1 MIPIAEAFRLIKAT
15 VVPLQPETVLLAD
28 AVGRVLASDVA
39 SDVDSPPHDKSVMDG
54 YAVRSADIATSG
66 TQLKVVETIVA
77 GAWPEKSV
85 ASGEAARI
93 MTGAPLPEGAD
104 AVVMIELTESTS
116 DDEVA
121 IKIDS
126 VESGKHIM
134 RKASSLAT
142 GKTIFTAGHQ
152 VRPTDIGLLAEV
164 GAHKVSVYKKPS
176 IAVLPTGDELVNSSE
191 FPGLGQIRNSNGP
204 MLVAMNRSLGLEVND
219 LGIGRDNESDLQA
232 AIERGLE
239 SDVLILSG
247 GVSAGLLD
255 LVPGILQKLG
265 VKQVFHK
272 VAVKPGKPLWFGV
285 LEKGQ
290 SGKGQSRTHVFG
302 LPGNPVSSLVGFRV
316 FVRTAINL
324 LMNHPVPEPQP
335 LKAELTIAHD
345 VRGNRPTYWPGR
357 WVPSSSETRK
367 VEPIG
372 WQGSSDLRALGSAEV
387 LIMLACDPSHHPVGE
402 IVDVYELA

>member
-1 MIPIAEAFRLIKAT
+1 MIPIAEAFRLIKET
-15 VVPLQPETVLLAD
+15 VTPLSTETVPLSQ
-28 AVGRVLASDVA
+28 AVGRVLASDIA

-54 YAVRSADIATSG
+54 YAIRSADIVSEG
-66 TQLKVVETIVA
+66 TELAVVETIVA
-77 GAWPEKSV
+77 GAWPEKSIG
-85 ASGEAARI
+85 SGESARI
-93 MTGAPLPEGAD
+93 MTGAPLPKGAD
-104 AVVMIELTESTS
+104 AVIMIEQTESSS
-116 DDEVA
+116 DDAV
-121 IKIDS
+121 KINVDS

-134 RKASSLAT
+134 RKASSLST
-142 GKTIFTAGHQ
+142 GRTVFNAGHQ

-164 GAHKVSVYKKPS
+164 GAHEVSVYKKPS
-176 IAVLPTGDELVNSSE
+176 IAVLPTGDELVSSAE
-191 FPGLGQIRNSNGP
+191 IPGLGQIRNSNGP
-204 MLVAMNRSLGLEVND
+204 MLVAMNRGLGLEVND

-265 VKQVFHK
+265 VRQVFHK

-285 LEKGQ
+285 LEKD
-290 SGKGQSRTHVFG
+290 QSRTYVFG

-324 LMNHPVPEPQP
+324 MMNLPSPEPQSV
-335 LKAELTIAHD
+335 KAELAVAHD

-357 WVPSSSETRK
+357 WVSSATETRK

-387 LIMLACDPSHHPVGE
+387 LIMLASEPSHHPAGE
-402 IVDVYELA
+402 IVDVYQLAY